1 MMDRSNGEVFIL
13 GAGFSRAI
21 SEHLPLTDEL
31 GNLVLER
38 DPDHLGRSA
47 AKLHF
52 ANGSFESWLS
62 RRGESQPYLSAAEN
76 LASQAGFAR
85 GTNLIA
91 DVLDERVAKAL
102 QAPMPTW
109 LGELISIWHLRNS
122 NVLTFNYDP
131 LIECAFET
139 MAFVDWRA
147 QTRFQWGS
155 LINYSPEGKA
165 GSSYNEVGGNVAPHP
180 SFRLWKLHG
189 SLNWHWVPGDETGAT
204 VRRGRLPGEFGQPD
218 PVTGGEL
225 NWSAPGRERFIVPPA
240 ALKSGYY
247 GNPVTRAIWR
257 RSYEALSK
265 AKRIT
270 MMGYSIPLT
279 DLSTSGMLAEAL
291 ATATDAR
298 VHVVDFNP
306 GTSTDPTSIMG
317 RIGALRG
324 SSTGVESVGEGSTA
338 IQAYV
343 TRLVE
348 EAAREAVK
356 GIVDIRI
363 ANDPTIFVDWGEAG
377 GHSNEAGR
385 SAAVVAVHGPDA
397 DGVLVLDTENL
408 SSWPG
413 THRARR
419 LADEVSAVS
428 PSPLTLS
435 TLRPLLPRVNL
446 VRLRVPGIERLVTV
460 IDATERRAD
469 GGHGNGHWLQLV
481 PSGQCG

>member
-1 MMDRSNGEVFIL
+1 MNDQANDEVFIL

-47 AKLHF
+47 SKSYF
-52 ANGSFESWLS
+52 SNGTFESWLS

-76 LASQAGFAR
+76 LASQAVFAR

-91 DVLDERVAKAL
+91 EVLDERVANAL
-102 QAPMPTW
+102 RGPMPTW
-109 LGELISIWHLRNS
+109 LGELVSIWHLRNS

-131 LIECAFET
+131 LIECAFQT
-139 MAFVDWRA
+139 MSFVDWRA
-147 QTRFQWGS
+147 QSRFQWGS
-155 LINYSPEGKA
+155 LINYSPDGKA
-165 GSSYNEVGGNVAPHP
+165 GSSYGEVEGNLAPHS

-204 VRRGRLPGEFGQPD
+204 VRRGRLPGEFGQPN
-218 PVTGGEL
+218 PVTDVEL

-257 RSYEALSK
+257 RSYEALSR

-270 MMGYSIPLT
+270 LMGYSIPQT

-291 ATATDAR
+291 ATATEAR
-298 VHVVDFNP
+298 VRVVDFNP
-306 GTSTDPTSIMG
+306 GNSTDPTSIMA
-317 RIGALRG
+317 RIAALRG
-324 SSTGVESVGEGSTA
+324 SSKGLDSLGEGATA

-343 TRLVE
+343 ALLVE
-348 EAAREAVK
+348 EAAREAVN
-356 GIVDIRI
+356 GMMNVRTG
-363 ANDPTIFVDWGEAG
+363 NDPAVCVDWGEAG
-377 GHSNEAGR
+377 EQSHQAGR
-385 SAAVVAVHGPDA
+385 SAAVIAVHGPDA

-408 SSWPG
+408 AKWPV
-413 THRARR
+413 THGARR
-419 LADEVSAVS
+419 PAGEVSTVS
-428 PSPLTLS
+428 PPPLTFS
-435 TLRPLLPRVNL
+435 VLRPLLPKVNQI
-446 VRLRVPGIERLVTV
+446 RLRVPGIERLVTV
-460 IDATERRAD
+460 ISWVERRAN

-481 PSGQCG
+481 PSGHCA